1 MDNQNCFESL
11 ESRCLLA
18 GVTLVTHG
26 FQLDGERPSWLS
38 PMVNAVASRLASYGE
53 RYVEDWVADNS
64 ALSWARQPMVPWS
77 ARSTSSG
84 EVQVSLDWSL
94 PSNNFIGP
102 SVDSTRVAQ
111 LTLDEMLDP
120 ATLLAELPIQLIGH
134 SRGGSVV
141 AELARLL
148 GHMGIWVEHAT
159 FLDPYPSQNAH
170 SDPDFEIT
178 ENILFAD
185 NYHTDNVAWFLGLIP
200 TLIHGVAHEGA
211 ANFDLTS
218 LSLDHSEVQRYY
230 HGTIDQS
237 ATSLAGASISSSW
250 YSGVLGPRNQF
261 GFNLSRIGAGEDV
274 WSRRAS
280 VDFGRG
286 LLRAFGGSATG
297 RTSVAPIGAQW
308 PNVAKVEFR
317 QGSALSVGYPLDV
330 DFIYGDRDSASN
342 VRLFIDLDDNPY
354 NGNSWEVAS
363 TSLAQADMA
372 AGSLHINT
380 TGINPG
386 QYRVY
391 AQITDGQHTR
401 YAYGDDLLVLTAQP
415 STGDYRLYFPEGY
428 RSSTVNEYIPLTNPN
443 AFPVSYQVIARYERG
458 DRDQIIAT
466 GVLPPTSRG
475 GITTSEAIKPEL
487 ALVRADVPYALEIR
501 SSGPIGAMMSHYDFG
516 GATGEAFTNQTS
528 ATWIFPDVT
537 KAPGFVLDFIVWYN
551 PTPTDALVTLRAAYD
566 TGTVITRDYMVLGGY
581 RRGGLSVDGES
592 WLAPGRFT
600 ITVTS
605 TTPLVAAI
613 SHYELGS
620 GLAAISLGDPASI
633 MPAAVIPWTDSLADN
648 EVVLVSHRAD
658 PMEVQ
663 VNVRA
668 DDGSLNQTR
677 TVTIAA
683 FGTIKLDRSWLNLP
697 GGKRGVIYLASNGG
711 FSASVIAREPE
722 RGDAIGVLAQN
733 RAHTRWLFADGYMAN
748 ASAGTLHVEY
758 LTLYNGATAAAEV
771 IVEYF
776 LLDGTARTRVVQ
788 IPATTARTVKIHEE
802 AAILDFAA
810 AHQGQTWF
818 SVGVRSTTAIIA
830 TMTHWDLA
838 QGGGWVTAGTFFDT

>member
-1 MDNQNCFESL
+1 MLS
-11 ESRCLLA
+11 
-18 GVTLVTHG
+18 GVTLVTQG
-26 FQLDGERPSWLS
+26 FRLSGYTPGWLAEMASGIAARTSFDLSERSLERWILDDWSGNVRKVNDTPSVNPLTTSTGER
-38 PMVNAVASRLASYGE
+38 V
-53 RYVEDWVADNS
+53 
-64 ALSWARQPMVPWS
+64 
-77 ARSTSSG
+77 
-84 EVQVSLDWSL
+84 VSLDWSTI
-94 PSNNFIGP
+94 SNDVNG
-102 SVDSTRVAQ
+102 STFDVALDAYVEL
-111 LTLDEMLDP
+111 LTP
-120 ATLLAELPIQLIGH
+120 VNGAAPAELPLHLIGH
-134 SRGGSVV
+134 SRGGSLVS
-141 AELARLL
+141 ELAWAL
-148 GHMGIWVEHAT
+148 GSSGIWVDQLTA
-159 FLDPYPSQNAH
+159 LDAYPSQYLH
-170 SDPDFEIT
+170 SDPNWKLTD
-178 ENILFAD
+178 NVLFAD
-185 NYHTDNVAWFLGLIP
+185 GYFTDEPSYILNA
-200 TLIHGVAHEGA
+200 IHGVAREGA
-211 ANFDLTS
+211 ANFEVTGLG
-218 LSLDHSEVQRYY
+218 LSHVEVPRYY
-230 HGTIDQS
+230 FGTVS
-237 ATSLAGASISSSW
+237 PAATSLDGESVNNWW
-250 YSGVLGPRNQF
+250 YGEPGLGPRNQA
-261 GFNLSRIGAGEDV
+261 GYNLSRIGAGEDV

-280 VDFGRG
+280 ADFGRG
-286 LLRAFGGSATG
+286 LLPAFGGSATG